1 MYTQNDFENIYQE
14 FLIKQKERRRK
25 LVKIWGIL
33 LALTIALIVLFLFL
47 FPNQFDN
54 EETVWILP
62 SYGGMVFA
70 TTFIGFIVSL
80 SYVSEKPF
88 FEYLYKEI
96 YKKINVNE
104 GLYLEYTAYEKVSK
118 EFNVQ
123 GGLITK
129 YASIRTRRHIKGNI
143 SDYPFDIYDCTMTTS
158 SGKSQQVHF
167 DGIYYVVDKD
177 LGTTLQ
183 VRTNGSPKLHGVKFD
198 KHDEIIGIK
207 VYKEA
212 DKHIEGVDQACIS
225 FVKSLQSSMKY
236 KHIYLGSSN
245 GQIHLALWYKHH
257 PARKMKKINLEMIDK
272 VSSYFMSE
280 YQLLNEIASIDA
292 NDLKINY

>member
-1 MYTQNDFENIYQE
+1 MYLPNEFEHIYEE
-14 FLIKQKERRRK
+14 FLIKQKDRRRK
-25 LVKIWGIL
+25 LIKIWGIL
-33 LALTIALIVLFLFL
+33 LALTIALIVLFILL

-62 SYGGMVFA
+62 SYGGMVL
-70 TTFIGFIVSL
+70 TTTLIGFIVSL

-88 FEYLYKEI
+88 FEYLYQEI

-129 YASIRTRRHIKGNI
+129 YASIRTRRHIQGNI

-167 DGIYYVVDKD
+167 DGIYYVIEKD

-198 KHDEIIGIK
+198 KHDEISGIK
-207 VYKEA
+207 VYKESG
-212 DKHIEGVDQACIS
+212 KHIESIDQACVS

-236 KHIYLGSSN
+236 KHIYFGASS
-245 GQIHLALWYKHH
+245 GHIHLALWYKHH
-257 PARKMKKINLEMIDK
+257 PARKIKKLNVDMISK

-280 YQLLNEIASIDA
+280 YQLLNEIVSLEASDS
-292 NDLKINY
+292 KTNY